1 MSLHVMYWYQW
12 FPEKTNTKWKFRTE
26 KRAVWYMYIHV
37 TVIDFA
43 SVFVIFDW
51 ILELLRQCG
60 ILELFWQ
67 CGILELLRQCGILEL
82 FWQCGILKLFWQ
94 CGIFCFSF
102 YYSFRFTNL
111 LSHISQR
118 TQWIL
123 IWDCREIT
131 VSAWPGM

>member
-43 SVFVIFDW
+43 SVSAIFDW

-82 FWQCGILKLFWQ
+82 LRQCGILELFWQCGILELFWQ
-94 CGIFCFSF
+94 CGILELF
-102 YYSFRFTNL
+102 
-111 LSHISQR
+111 
-118 TQWIL
+118 
-123 IWDCREIT
+123 
-131 VSAWPGM
+131 